1 MGTCN
6 FPSSQVTFYWI
17 LIRRLL
23 RHESYVCSL
32 RVKKSSVTSV
42 RLLTESGTRDY
53 CSNWPLLV
61 ALNLSFVGLLVLY
74 LGVDKEL
81 LYM

>member
-1 MGTCN
+1 M
-6 FPSSQVTFYWI
+6 
-17 LIRRLL
+17 L
-23 RHESYVCSL
+23 
-32 RVKKSSVTSV
+32 SSVTSV

-61 ALNLSFVGLLVLY
+61 ALNIVFVGLRVIY

-81 LYM
+81 S